1 MGNKLKLLPLFFILL
16 VPLGCSEEGMAT
28 MDVLKNRV
36 TDRFQTLVGKGDIAI
51 QKYENKIEQV
61 KRNLI
66 KVKVSQ
72 KTFEQKLEQK
82 KATLANLENSQ
93 ASPQKIEL
101 LKSTVQ
107 DMETFLQ
114 QIQVAETKLEQML
127 KTLIDNMDM
136 VKLKVEALEA
146 KRVMLDAMRTVD
158 QYTNFEGQI
167 DSLGGDMDNTL
178 EEMQKEVYAIEAEL
192 EIETLLSEMKKM

>member
-1 MGNKLKLLPLFFILL
+1 MGNKLKLLTLFLILF
-16 VPLGCSEEGMAT
+16 VPVGCSEEGMAT
-28 MDVLKNRV
+28 VDVLKNRV

-61 KRNLI
+61 KKNLI

-72 KTFEQKLEQK
+72 KTFEQKLVQK

-93 ASPQKIEL
+93 ASPQKIAL

-114 QIQVAETKLEQML
+114 QIQTAETKLEQML
-127 KTLIDNMDM
+127 RALIDNMDL

-158 QYTNFEGQI
+158 QYTNFEGEI
-167 DSLGGDMDNTL
+167 DSLGGDMDSTL
-178 EEMQKEVYAIEAEL
+178 EDMQKEVYAIEAEL